1 VSEFVLDS
9 TPMLWRSTLPYL
21 SEEYPIKG
29 LLISSS
35 RKFGISPIIELLM
48 RFFIPGR
55 LKGPRLWRMPA
66 WPLPM
71 PMSGLLRSWLALGA
85 FLVRLEVTLIMST

>member
-1 VSEFVLDS
+1 
-9 TPMLWRSTLPYL
+9 LPYL

-35 RKFGISPIIELLM
+35 RKLGISLMIELLM

-55 LKGPRLWRMPA
+55 LKGPRLWRMP
-66 WPLPM
+66 PGPPFI

>member
-1 VSEFVLDS
+1 
-9 TPMLWRSTLPYL
+9 MLWRSTLPYL

-35 RKFGISPIIELLM
+35 RKFGMSPMRELLM
-48 RFFIPGR
+48 RFFVPGR

-71 PMSGLLRSWLALGA
+71 PMSGLLRNWLALGA